1 MSSRREALIGRFRAM
16 AVDRLVRVREG
27 LERARR
33 APTPEALTE
42 ALGELH
48 TIKGESR
55 MLGFSRLSRFTHAL
69 EQDLSGGT
77 ELTPAILDGAERAVR
92 VIERAL
98 RGELDHPALEE
109 WAGVLET
116 KGLGSFAPALEPIAE
131 TEPRKASAPSEAG
144 SRWTRVETSRVD
156 RLCDLVG
163 EIGWTFDRVRAG
175 LDALSAEEDF
185 RAALLEL
192 RDDLARMLPKMRDL
206 EAAAWALRLVPVE
219 PELLE
224 LARHGHDIAESS
236 GKRVR
241 FVLEASGAQLERPV
255 LEGLSEPLLHL
266 LRNAIDH
273 GVEPPEER
281 GDKPAEATVRLSAE
295 SSGASVTIA
304 IEDDGRGLSV
314 EGIRA
319 AAVER
324 GLLSADAAAALSDER
339 VHALIFEPGFS
350 TSRGISEISG
360 RGVGLDV
367 VRRRVDALGGTVR
380 VDSVEGAGT
389 RFELVVPATVTRER
403 FIVVDVSGVLYG
415 IPARRVSSIASA
427 AETRE
432 DEVAG
437 GRVVRSGEAWV
448 KLRDLAADLGEEMQA
463 TPHDRLLFVD
473 EGEERFAWRVPSVL
487 GERELIRHAL
497 DPVLDEASFLAG
509 SAMLDDGRLV
519 LLLHVNEVIRRS
531 GVTQRPRLVPGES
544 RIAPRVLVADD
555 SPIIRDLLAELLRD
569 AGLEVE
575 TAVDGRDAL
584 ERVDVRAPDLVVTD
598 LEMPRVDGFG
608 LVEGIRRRGLQIPII
623 VVSTRGSVEDRRRA
637 SEAGANAYVVKTGFE
652 GSTLLETIAKFVE
665 VRR

>member
-42 ALGELH
+42 ALGEL
-48 TIKGESR
+48 
-55 MLGFSRLSRFTHAL
+55 
-69 EQDLSGGT
+69 
-77 ELTPAILDGAERAVR
+77 PA
-92 VIERAL
+92 
-98 RGELDHPALEE
+98 
-109 WAGVLET
+109 
-116 KGLGSFAPALEPIAE
+116 
-131 TEPRKASAPSEAG
+131 EA
-144 SRWTRVETSRVD
+144 
-156 RLCDLVG
+156 
-163 EIGWTFDRVRAG
+163 
-175 LDALSAEEDF
+175 
-185 RAALLEL
+185 
-192 RDDLARMLPKMRDL
+192 
-206 EAAAWALRLVPVE
+206 
-219 PELLE
+219 
-224 LARHGHDIAESS
+224 S

-304 IEDDGRGLSV
+304 IEDDGRGLSA

-339 VHALIFEPGFS
+339 VHALIFEPGLS

-380 VDSVEGAGT
+380 VDSFEGAGT

-463 TPHDRLLFVD
+463 TPNDRLLFVD